1 MTDREIIQGLIGKD
15 DRVTREFFFGTCRPL
30 FCSIIGQLFSYDVD
44 YDEFVNELYVYLMD
58 DDARK
63 LKEFE
68 YRSSVYTWLKVLA
81 IRYFMKKRDRLID
94 DSPAKPL
101 YEEPVQSDEK
111 EYGLTAQSDLD
122 RLLSLMPNPRYAYVI
137 RKLMLDDCEA
147 DVLADEMGIT
157 TANLYNIKRRAMAQL
172 TLIALN
178 DIDEYGKK

>member
-1 MTDREIIQGLIGKD
+1 MTDREIIQGLIEKD
-15 DRVTREFFFGTCRPL
+15 DGVTREFFFGTCRPL
-30 FCSIIGQLFSYDVD
+30 FCSIIGQLFCYDVD

-68 YRSSVYTWLKVLA
+68 YRSSVYTWLKILA
-81 IRYFMKKRDRLID
+81 IRYFIKKRDRLID
-94 DSPAKPL
+94 DSPLKPL

-111 EYGLTAQSDLD
+111 EDGLTAESDLE
-122 RLLSLMPNPRYAYVI
+122 RLLSLMPNDRYAYVI
-137 RKLMLDDCEA
+137 RKLVLDDCEPEG
-147 DVLADEMGIT
+147 LADEMGIT

-178 DIDEYGKK
+178 DINEYGK